1 MKTFDRYKYATYTDK
16 DGRKVVVAISHH
28 AGKTVKGIAK
38 CNPEDKFNI
47 EKGKAIASA
56 RCNAKVCAKR
66 LVDAQDRMEQAKSL
80 LDQAQ
85 NYYLMAKDKHWDC
98 VSDMVE
104 AEAHLESLL
113 EKERLK

>member
-16 DGRKVVVAISHH
+16 EGRKVVIAISHH
-28 AGKTVKGIAK
+28 AGKVVRGVAK
-38 CNPEDKFNI
+38 CHPEDNFDI

-85 NYYLMAKDKHWDC
+85 NYYLMAKDKYWDC

>member
-1 MKTFDRYKYATYTDK
+1 MKTFDRYEYVTYTDK
-16 DGRKVVVAISHH
+16 EGRKVVIAISHH
-28 AGKTVKGIAK
+28 AGKVVKGVAK
-38 CNPEDKFNI
+38 CHPEDNFDI

-56 RCNAKVCAKR
+56 RCNAKVC
-66 LVDAQDRMEQAKSL
+66 AKSL

>member
-1 MKTFDRYKYATYTDK
+1 MKTFDRYEYVTYTDK
-16 DGRKVVVAISHH
+16 EGRKVVIAISHH
-28 AGKTVKGIAK
+28 AGKVVKGVAK
-38 CNPEDKFNI
+38 CHPEDKFDI